1 MKKICL
7 IILSICLLLIPVS
20 IYAEEE
26 SLDLAVNASAA
37 YLIEA
42 SSGTVIFEKNSSE
55 QLYPA
60 SMTKMMGLLLVFEAI
75 HNGKLSMSDRITT
88 SAHAASMGGSQ
99 VYLEENET
107 MSLEEMLHAIC
118 IASANDAM
126 VAVAEAIGGTHQGFV
141 NSMNEKA
148 KQLNLENTNFVNCTG
163 LHDENHYTCAKDM
176 GIIAQALLKEGKEE
190 LLAITSKYDSY
201 IREES
206 DNKFWLV
213 NTNKLLKQVE
223 GADGLKTGFTQE
235 AMSCITATAK
245 RGELRLIGVVMKEP
259 DGKTRNSEMKQ
270 LLEYG
275 FSKYDQAILYPKD
288 TILEEYIVENGKPKN
303 IQLLNTNDLGYV
315 YLKGEEPSEVKKEIE
330 ITNTEL
336 PYEEGEIIGSITI
349 EMSNGFIMKSDIK
362 TDRRIEKLDYLDIL
376 LLTIQN
382 VIAA

>member
-7 IILSICLLLIPVS
+7 IILSVCLLFMPVS

-42 SSGTVIFEKNSSE
+42 SSGTVIFEKNSNE

-75 HNGKLSMSDRITT
+75 HNGKLSMSDMITT

-141 NSMNEKA
+141 HMMNEKA

-163 LHDENHYTCAKDM
+163 LHDANHYTCAKDM

-201 IREES
+201 IRENSE
-206 DNKFWLV
+206 NKFWLV

-288 TILEEYIVENGKPKN
+288 TILEEYTVENGKPKN

-362 TDRRIEKLDYLDIL
+362 TDRRIERLGYLDIL